1 MGITVIFQLRLSF
14 LVIHHVEFELS
25 DGTAMY
31 AFSIIIQAEHFTK
44 QG

>member
-1 MGITVIFQLRLSF
+1 MHR
-14 LVIHHVEFELS
+14 VEFELS

-31 AFSIIIQAEHFTK
+31 AFSIIQAEHFTK